1 MINTITEYIGIDKL
15 CASKMSVIWFNMK
28 SINSLKWIFLID
40 CKLYYFQN
48 ELDLIR
54 CEINQLNEM
63 NNCNWSQI
71 TYLPV
76 MVTTTLYHSCMIVS
90 FSIDR
95 YPYGWVNWIQGYTLC
110 YIMIDYLIQDK
121 KQRYCEIFYVREWL
135 KGDIIWDIDTHASVV
150 VPIWM
155 DSLWYMYI

>member
-1 MINTITEYIGIDKL
+1 MINTITEHIDIDKL
-15 CASKMSVIWFNMK
+15 CASKMSVIWFYMK

-48 ELDLIR
+48 ERDLIR
-54 CEINQLNEM
+54 REINQLNEM

-76 MVTTTLYHSCMIVS
+76 MATTALYHTCMIVS

-95 YPYGWVNWIQGYTLC
+95 YSYGWVNLIQGYTLC
-110 YIMIDYLIQDK
+110 YIMIAYLIQDK
-121 KQRYCEIFYVREWL
+121 KTKVLWIFL
-135 KGDIIWDIDTHASVV
+135 CQGIINSSWPGVA
-150 VPIWM
+150 
-155 DSLWYMYI
+155 YIRRQKQLPFP